1 MNKIKYI
8 SLLAVFGFFFASCQ
22 DSLNNEIRINQTNDT
37 CTVRGFISTGETAR
51 SAIAVIPENISWT
64 VTAENEEIVHEI
76 EVENKSYS
84 FIADKGEWTFK
95 ATGKNSDNKILFT
108 GSITKNITGDTL
120 LNIAVSFVKGKGSIA
135 LSISDETNKAKT
147 AKCVLK
153 SGNETVD
160 TVTSEFGN
168 NRTALLKKAEINSG
182 SYNAEITIYDNDE
195 KVIYACKEIIN
206 VYTNL
211 ETDKWLGN
219 SSYIT
224 NGKFVLDNENI
235 SNYLLK
241 ESYTP
246 YVLWNRKGKNNS
258 SIRGYSTEF
267 TGEYVRQYW
276 DGFEVLNDLDNFK
289 EVTEP
294 LFVENSYSWCFDDE
308 KSLFAVRMNQ
318 EYDDQDDLTEQSI
331 KIVKYELNKH
341 LYYPEYEL
349 CEIPVV
355 EQSTGLDTISVY
367 NIAWASYENAGSKHK
382 YLYLMYSENNSDIYL
397 NVYDITNWKN
407 TTTVTEAFVSQTNP
421 GWNIQN
427 AEYTINIDEQS
438 ARIAAQGNKMY
449 LSFSQY
455 DSSETKYWI
464 YVLPFT
470 LNGNSLSCDN
480 IVIDISPNS
489 LINDYYDSAA
499 NNGNSNYEIGYY
511 VNDAQIIEGRLY
523 VLLSLS
529 GGMSNQD
536 FGKYYYSSGGI
547 AKINL
552 SNNSAESWPDGSK
565 IFGWLTKNVEIYGG
579 YFDQQLEEYVETVT
593 NVQMSAMPSG
603 SALQT
608 HFYGPRRII
617 AKTPDEIVIADDG
630 WEYLDEEDSMK
641 NHDRIVTVSLK
652 TWAITDIQDAD
663 CMFDGY
669 VARLGTGSACWTL
682 SVNDQ

>member
-1 MNKIKYI
+1 MNRIKYI
-8 SLLAVFGFFFASCQ
+8 SLMAIVGFFFLSCQ
-22 DSLNNEIRINQTNDT
+22 DSLKNEIELNQANNRY
-37 CTVRGFISTGETAR
+37 TVRGLISSEGLVR
-51 SAIAVIPENISWT
+51 SAIASIPDNLIWT
-64 VTAENEEIVHEI
+64 VTAEKEETEVEL
-76 EVENKSYS
+76 EVENGSYS
-84 FIADKGEWTFK
+84 FEAEEGEWTFK
-95 ATGKNSDNKILFT
+95 AYGKKSDGKIIFE
-108 GSITKNITGDTL
+108 GSKTQNITEETVVVIEVTL
-120 LNIAVSFVKGKGSIA
+120 AEGKGSIA
-135 LSISDETNKAKT
+135 LSIYDETGKAKT

-153 SGNETVD
+153 SGNETRE
-160 TVTSEFGN
+160 TITSEFGN
-168 NRTALLKKAEINSG
+168 NRSAFLQKSEISTG
-182 SYNAEITIYDNDE
+182 SYDAEITIYDNDE

-206 VYTNL
+206 VYSNL

-318 EYDDQDDLTEQSI
+318 EYDDQDVLTEQSI
-331 KIVKYELNKH
+331 KIVKYELNKQ

-367 NIAWASYENAGSKHK
+367 NIAWASYENAGSKHE
-382 YLYLMYSENNSDIYL
+382 YLYLMYRENNSDIYL

-427 AEYTINIDEQS
+427 ADYSINIDEQS

-449 LSFSQY
+449 LSCSQY

-480 IVIDISPNS
+480 IIIDISPNS
-489 LINDYYDSAA
+489 LINDFYDSAA

-552 SNNSAESWPDGSK
+552 SNNSVESWPDGSK
-565 IFGWLTKNVEIYGG
+565 IFGWLTKDVEMLDSYL
-579 YFDQQLEEYVETVT
+579 DEET
-593 NVQMSAMPSG
+593 NQWVDTSKTVQMSAIPSG

-617 AKTPDEIVIADDG
+617 AKKPDEIVIADDG
-630 WEYLDEEDSMK
+630 WEYLDEEDSIK

-652 TWAITDIQDAD
+652 TWAISDIQDAD

-669 VARLGTGSACWTL
+669 VARLGTGNACWTL
-682 SVNDQ
+682 SVND